1 MLKGKVLNILFSP
14 LFDIFSL
21 DMILKWLFCAI
32 IIIVI
37 TTLVNVVYKYFK
49 YGASVFPKVK
59 RKEIIKPEV
68 DIIINNLKKISGYRK
83 IIKLKNFQTD
93 LLIFDEKGILLLL
106 YYNQKGTLVGN
117 ADDQVLKIKKGIDV
131 FSNVS
136 NPYKTLWED
145 EIRLIKILGE
155 VEIKKYIVFNN
166 DCNVQ
171 VNGFNNIKPVF
182 LRNTDHVF
190 RKELK
195 QETAIKIDVDDYYNK
210 FLVNNL

>member
-1 MLKGKVLNILFSP
+1 
-14 LFDIFSL
+14 
-21 DMILKWLFCAI
+21 MILKWLFCAI

-37 TTLVNVVYKYFK
+37 ATFVNIMYKYFK
-49 YGASVFPKVK
+49 YGASIFPKVK
-59 RKEIIKPEV
+59 RKRIIKPEI
-68 DIIINNLKKISGYRK
+68 DIIINNFQKISGYRK
-83 IIKLKNFQTD
+83 MIKLNNFQTD

-117 ADDQVLKIKKGIDV
+117 ADDQALKIKKGIDV

-136 NPYKTLWED
+136 NPYKALWED

-171 VNGFNNIKPVF
+171 INGSNNVKSVF

-190 RKELK
+190 RNELK
-195 QETAIKIDVDDYYNK
+195 QEPVLKINVDDYYNK
-210 FLVNNL
+210 FLVNN